1 MKQKILKLC
10 MDRDK
15 TINLIANVRIRLVHE
30 YEILKNMTNRK
41 LILKSFNETKK
52 ELHKKEEAIRKYNE
66 NKSNRK
72 PYDKFN
78 DYWY

>member
-1 MKQKILKLC
+1 MKQ
-10 MDRDK
+10 
-15 TINLIANVRIRLVHE
+15 
-30 YEILKNMTNRK
+30 
-41 LILKSFNETKK
+41 KK
-52 ELHKKEEAIRKYNE
+52 ELHKKEEAIRKYNK

>member
-1 MKQKILKLC
+1 

-30 YEILKNMTNRK
+30 YEILKNRTNRK

-52 ELHKKEEAIRKYNE
+52 RA
-66 NKSNRK
+66 S
-72 PYDKFN
+72 
-78 DYWY
+78 